1 MMQLLSEGNTN
12 QAVANSLRMSIHTVQ
27 DLRRKIMKK
36 LNLQNGSDMLR
47 FAPPNATAPQT
58 GGDRGK

>member
-1 MMQLLSEGNTN
+1 MLQFLSEGDTN
-12 QAVANSLRMSIHTVQ
+12 QAVSKSLRLSIHTVQ
-27 DLRRKIMKK
+27 DLRKKIMEK

-47 FAPPNATAPQT
+47 FALPNATAPQT